1 MISAPFVIGILVFL
15 MVVML
20 VESLYLLWQE
30 SRMEQSRL
38 IEKRVRIL
46 SAGGAHGDEVLKL
59 VRAKE
64 LSSIAVVDRILSAMP
79 RIHAVDRALQQ
90 TGTDITIVRFITIQ
104 LMLFVVCF
112 VSALLFAPIPWVF
125 SAIICTLIAIFVPI
139 AVIKSLEKKRHRKF
153 ILQLPEALEFMTR
166 SLRAGN
172 PFSASLKAV
181 AEEMPAPIGVEFG
194 ITFDEINYGL
204 SQEDAL
210 YNLGERVAVNE
221 LRYFITAVIV
231 QRQAGGNLAD
241 ILKRLAEM
249 MRKRER
255 TFRDIKT
262 QAAEMKMSANVL
274 VALPF
279 IVAAAV
285 LALNPNYLMSL
296 VKDPIGPY
304 VFIGQGFFI
313 VVGYLVIQR
322 IVNFRV

>member
-1 MISAPFVIGILVFL
+1 MISVPFVIGILVFV
-15 MVVML
+15 MAVML
-20 VESLYLLWQE
+20 VESLFLLWQE

-64 LSSIAVVDRILSAMP
+64 LSSIAFVDRALSAMP
-79 RIHAVDRALQQ
+79 RIHAVDRTLQQ
-90 TGTDITIVRFITIQ
+90 TGAEITISRFIGIQ
-104 LMLFVVCF
+104 LILFIVCF
-112 VSALLFAPIPWVF
+112 VPALLFAPLPWLY
-125 SAIICTLIAIFVPI
+125 SAVICALIAIFAPI
-139 AVIKSLEKKRHRKF
+139 AVITQMKQKRHRKF
-153 ILQLPEALEFMTR
+153 VVQLPEALEFMAR

-181 AEEMPAPIGVEFG
+181 ADEMPAPVGVEFG

-249 MRKRER
+249 MRRRER

-279 IVAAAV
+279 LVAAAI
-285 LALNPNYLMSL
+285 LALNPNYLLSL

-304 VFIGQGFFI
+304 VFIGQGLFI
-313 VVGYLVIQR
+313 LVGYLVIQR

>member
-1 MISAPFVIGILVFL
+1 MISAPFVIGILVFV

-20 VESLYLLWQE
+20 VESLFLLWQE

-38 IEKRVRIL
+38 MEKRVRIL

-64 LSSIAVVDRILSAMP
+64 LSSNAVVDRVLGTVP
-79 RIHAVDRALQQ
+79 RIHAVDRTLQQ
-90 TGTDITIVRFITIQ
+90 TGADITIVRFIGIQ
-104 LMLFVVCF
+104 LLLFVICF
-112 VSALLFAPIPWVF
+112 VPAFLFAPIPWML
-125 SAIICTLIAIFVPI
+125 SAAISALIGILVPV
-139 AVIKSLEKKRHRKF
+139 AVISALKQKRHQKF
-153 ILQLPEALEFMTR
+153 IEQLPEALEFMTR

-181 AEEMPAPIGVEFG
+181 ADEMPAPIGVEFG
-194 ITFDEINYGL
+194 LTFDEINYGL

-279 IVAAAV
+279 VVAMAI
-285 LALNPNYLMSL
+285 LGLNPNYLLSL
-296 VKDPIGPY
+296 VKDPVGPY
-304 VFIGQGFFI
+304 VFIGQAIFI
-313 VVGYLVIQR
+313 LIGYLIIRR